1 MIYKTSESLNL
12 ETKDCY
18 LIRHSALD
26 AESMVRQAHH
36 DTIVTLS
43 LSKGWIPAFA
53 GMTLR
58 KLLSKT
64 QEITS

>member
-26 AESMVRQAHH
+26 AQSSA
-36 DTIVTLS
+36 TAFL
-43 LSKGWIPAFA
+43 WIPAFA